1 MPLHPLRRRR
11 LARRP
16 RGPRGSRAG
25 FTLISVII
33 AMVLL
38 SVGVLALAGATQVS
52 MRVVN
57 TENLRNASLQLAR
70 SYLEQVRGRDPD
82 LIVTESATR
91 IDETGATNPAGRFT
105 RTLTVSAMTDTTLI
119 RVRVDVASL
128 AGTRPVSME
137 TLVFRPIW

>member
-1 MPLHPLRRRR
+1 
-11 LARRP
+11 
-16 RGPRGSRAG
+16 
-25 FTLISVII
+25 
-33 AMVLL
+33 MVLL

-82 LIVTESATR
+82 LIVTEAATR
-91 IDETGATNPAGRFT
+91 IDETGTVNPAGRFT
-105 RTLTVSAMTDTTLI
+105 RSLTVSAMTDTTLI

-128 AGTRPVSME
+128 SGTRPVSME